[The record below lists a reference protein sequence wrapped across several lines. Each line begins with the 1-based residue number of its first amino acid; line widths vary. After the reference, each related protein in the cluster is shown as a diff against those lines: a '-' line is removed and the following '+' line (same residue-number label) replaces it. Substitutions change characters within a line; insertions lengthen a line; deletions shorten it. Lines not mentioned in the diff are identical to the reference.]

1 MPDHGE
7 TSLRSET
14 SSVSCADS
22 FPLRGEARA
31 AYQIFPRG
39 GRRMRCCPVFPSRA
53 KPWQCG
59 TLWGGTTPPSS
70 GGRNTLDDTSPCA
83 GEVFGLSRASR
94 RARNA
99 RRSKLCSAPT
109 AKTGAPA
116 LDAVPALVSQGISPL
131 LPPTGTAAPAALGSP
146 SGGAVMRRVT
156 LRRLTE
162 GGTPPRR
169 RGGGLSPPGSS
180 ILFQIER
187 FGEFADSTNPRTV
200 FCISHLPHRRP
211 RGSPLRRRRERR
223 RLMPSLLSSRRGR
236 PSRVARRD
244 HRPGGSWLPLRGS
257 CQAACHA
264 PPLD

>member
-1 MPDHGE
+1 MNGAEPQSLPRARGRCPSAHTGADEVLLPDHGE

-31 AYQIFPRG
+31 AYQSFPRG

-59 TLWGGTTPPSS
+59 TLCGGTTPPSS

-83 GEVFGLSRASR
+83 GEVFGLLRASR

-116 LDAVPALVSQGISPL
+116 LAGATPPAVG
-131 LPPTGTAAPAALGSP
+131 AAACPRPAA
-146 SGGAVMRRVT
+146 A
-156 LRRLTE
+156 
-162 GGTPPRR
+162 
-169 RGGGLSPPGSS
+169 
-180 ILFQIER
+180 F
-187 FGEFADSTNPRTV
+187 FFK
-200 FCISHLPHRRP
+200 
-211 RGSPLRRRRERR
+211 
-223 RLMPSLLSSRRGR
+223 
-236 PSRVARRD
+236 
-244 HRPGGSWLPLRGS
+244 
-257 CQAACHA
+257 
-264 PPLD
+264 